1 MMRFLLDTHIILWML
16 ENNAKLP
23 QEARKVIEDENNQ
36 IYYSTASVW
45 EIAIKHMAR
54 PDKMRIGGR
63 DFSEKCMSSGLE
75 MLPVYDRHVYGLETL
90 ARLDDAPPH
99 NDPFDRIMLAQ
110 AKVDGLKFITHDSLI
125 PFYNEECVFT
135 V

>member
-1 MMRFLLDTHIILWML
+1 MKFLLDTHIILWAL
-16 ENNAKLP
+16 ENNVKLP
-23 QEARKVIEDENNQ
+23 QRAREVIEDERNK

-54 PDKMRIGGR
+54 PDKMHIDGR
-63 DFSEKCMSSGLE
+63 SFSEKCMASGFE

-90 ARLDDAPPH
+90 ARPDDAPPH

-110 AKVDGLKFITHDSLI
+110 AKTDGLRFITHDLLI
-125 PFYNEECVFT
+125 PFYHEGCILAV
-135 V
+135 

>member
-63 DFSEKCMSSGLE
+63 DFSEKCMSSGL
-75 MLPVYDRHVYGLETL
+75 
-90 ARLDDAPPH
+90 
-99 NDPFDRIMLAQ
+99 DRI
-110 AKVDGLKFITHDSLI
+110 KKSSYF
-125 PFYNEECVFT
+125 
-135 V
+135 

>member
-1 MMRFLLDTHIILWML
+1 MRVLLDTHIILWAL
-16 ENNAKLP
+16 ENNSKLP
-23 QEARKVIEDENNQ
+23 KKAREIIEDERNQ

-54 PDKMRIGGR
+54 PDKMLINGR
-63 DFSEKCMSSGLE
+63 AFSEKCMDSGFE

-90 ARLDDAPPH
+90 TRPDNAPPH

-110 AKVDGLKFITHDSLI
+110 AKVDELRFITHDSLI
-125 PFYNEECVFT
+125 PYYNEECVLA